1 MENPFRP
8 TAGATPPD
16 LVGRGGVLDE
26 FAHGSPSAPP
36 SAGGA
41 AAAAEAIEARLLEA
55 RTPNQPR

>member
-26 FAHGSPSAPP
+26 FAYGSPSATP

-41 AAAAEAIEARLLEA
+41 ATAAEAIEARFLVA